1 MPPRRRR
8 RPQIERT
15 TDPVGDLGRL
25 WQSLD
30 DTDRRRV
37 AEHLIADDIA
47 VLERARAQVSR
58 DGWRATPLTLGVKLG
73 ALESMPHTELLAE
86 KFVDAFEGRSPRQI
100 WNLPARHGKSLIGS
114 QWGPT
119 WAFDRDPQIKLALT
133 SYGDELANENST
145 AVRDLLVAHGDVIET
160 RLRKDRRRMD
170 RFVTDAGGGLIAAGV
185 GSGLTGFGANGLI
198 VDDPFK
204 NWEEAHSEAKRE
216 RVWNWYRSVARLRLE
231 QSPRMRELRI
241 PAWIIV
247 IQTRWHEDDLTGK
260 LLAQQAA
267 EGDGGQGW
275 ELIRLPAIA
284 EAPNPDALDPMFH
297 TPDLLGRKPGEA
309 LAPLLFDVVALL
321 ERARDIGSYLTAGME
336 QQRPAPEEGNDILRS
351 WWKFEEHVPEKF
363 DNGLISWDMKLKDK
377 ESGDFVVGQCWGKVG
392 SDYWCIDSMRG
403 QWNLPT
409 VKAAIVLMRLR
420 HPKFRRIVIENTGN
434 GPEVIAELRKGIA
447 GYEVSDD
454 VIGKL
459 GITAE
464 EVPKLNAM
472 MRRGIEGIL
481 PENPKGDKRARMRGY
496 TPLIEAGNVH
506 VPENAKWVPAYI
518 DEMSS
523 FPYGKDDQVDATSQA
538 LKRLSTGIA
547 RARSSKR
554 RVEKPPVSSRT
565 RGSATTGRTKR
576 GATTRTQFGRRS
588 R

>member
-1 MPPRRRR
+1 
-8 RPQIERT
+8 
-15 TDPVGDLGRL
+15 
-25 WQSLD
+25 
-30 DTDRRRV
+30 
-37 AEHLIADDIA
+37 
-47 VLERARAQVSR
+47 
-58 DGWRATPLTLGVKLG
+58 
-73 ALESMPHTELLAE
+73 MPHTELLAE

-119 WAFDRDPQIKLALT
+119 WAFDRDAMIKIALT
-133 SYGDELANENST
+133 SYGDVLAIENST
-145 AVRDLLVAHGDVIET
+145 KVRDLLVAHGDVIET
-160 RLRKDRRRMD
+160 RLRKDRRRMN
-170 RFVTDAGGGLIAAGV
+170 RFMTDAGGGLIAGGV
-185 GSGLTGFGANGLI
+185 GSSLTGFGANGMV

-216 RVWNWYRSVARLRLE
+216 AVWNWYRSVVRLRLE
-231 QSPRMRELRI
+231 QSPRMRAAGI
-241 PAWIIV
+241 KPWIIV

-260 LLAQQAA
+260 LLAQQYA

-297 TPDLLGRKPGEA
+297 KPDLLGRKPGEA
-309 LAPLLFDVVALL
+309 LAPLLFDVTALL

-351 WWKFEEHVPEKF
+351 WWKFEEHVPTKF
-363 DNGLISWDMKLKDK
+363 DQGVISWDMKLKDK
-377 ESGDFVVGQCWGKVG
+377 ESGDFVAGQVWGKVG
-392 SDYWCIDSMRG
+392 ADYWCIDAMRG
-403 QWNLPT
+403 QWNTPT

-420 HPKFRRIVIENTGN
+420 HPTFRRIVIENTGN
-434 GPEVIAELRKGIA
+434 GPEVIAELRKGVA
-447 GYEVSDD
+447 KYTVSDD

-459 GITAE
+459 GITAD
-464 EVPKLNAM
+464 EVPGLNAM

-481 PENPKGDKRARMRGY
+481 AENPKGDKRARMRAY

-538 LKRLSTGIA
+538 LKRLAVGAA

-554 RVEKPPVSSRT
+554 RVEKPPASSRT
-565 RGSATTGRTKR
+565 RGSATSGRTKR
-576 GATTRTQFGRRS
+576 GATTRQQFGRRS